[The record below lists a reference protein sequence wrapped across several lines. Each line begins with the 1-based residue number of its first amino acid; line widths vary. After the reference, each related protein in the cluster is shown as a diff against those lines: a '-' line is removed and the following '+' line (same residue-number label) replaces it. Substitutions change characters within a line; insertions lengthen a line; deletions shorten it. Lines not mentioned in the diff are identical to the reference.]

1 MRVVD
6 PTFGHG
12 GLTPIELP
20 EGSQSGPR
28 TGIALLSNAKPNA
41 SELLTG
47 IGAYLAG
54 VLGREPV
61 LVAKDNPSRGAD
73 DQVLNGIARD
83 AEYALVA
90 IGD

>member
-12 GLTPIELP
+12 GLTPIEAA
-20 EGSQSGPR
+20 EGQSGPR
-28 TGIALLSNAKPNA
+28 TGLALLSNAKPNA

-47 IGAYLAG
+47 IGEYLAE
-54 VLGREPV
+54 VLRREPV
-61 LVAKDNPSRGAD
+61 LVAKDNPSMGAA
-73 DQVLNGIARD
+73 DQILNGIARD